1 MITRLLLIPF
11 MGKWHNYA
19 HFTAGYIIVVSLPES
34 WGDECAFGASVL
46 ATLGKESL
54 DLFIDGLWTNTDV
67 LYGLIGAVIG
77 YGVRKLRHI

>member
-34 WGDECAFGASVL
+34 WGDEYAFSTSVL

-67 LYGLIGAVIG
+67 LYGLTGAVIG